1 MKQNNCKLIG
11 LTGGIASGKSTVAN
25 YLIKK
30 GYSLVD
36 ADKIARQVVEVDAP
50 AYIKIVEEFGQD
62 ILLEDRTINRKA
74 LGKIIFSNRQA
85 REKLN
90 DITHPHIFQS
100 IKEKVEV
107 LSKENLVI
115 FIDIPLLFEEYS
127 SLTQHGIRFDEIWLV
142 YVDKDTQIDRLMKRD
157 NITREVALR
166 KIHSQ
171 MDLDEKRKKASK
183 IIDNRGDINSLETQI
198 DKLLE
203 ELI

>member
-1 MKQNNCKLIG
+1 M
-11 LTGGIASGKSTVAN
+11 
-25 YLIKK
+25 
-30 GYSLVD
+30 
-36 ADKIARQVVEVDAP
+36 
-50 AYIKIVEEFGQD
+50 F
-62 ILLEDRTINRKA
+62 
-74 LGKIIFSNRQA
+74 
-85 REKLN
+85 EK
-90 DITHPHIFQS
+90 
-100 IKEKVEV
+100 
-107 LSKENLVI
+107 
-115 FIDIPLLFEEYS
+115 YS

-157 NITREVALR
+157 NITREEALR